1 MVGERHR
8 LALELLIVASL
19 WYLALTT
26 VASIG
31 QYYLERRYARGA
43 ARELPDTPV
52 QRLRRTLWIRTRARV
67 ED

>member
-1 MVGERHR
+1 M
-8 LALELLIVASL
+8 ASL